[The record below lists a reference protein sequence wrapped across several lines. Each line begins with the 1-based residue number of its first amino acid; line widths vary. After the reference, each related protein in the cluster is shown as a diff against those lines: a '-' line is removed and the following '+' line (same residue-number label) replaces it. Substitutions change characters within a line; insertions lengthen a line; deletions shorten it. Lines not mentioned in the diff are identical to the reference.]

1 MNQEVGMRRQ
11 KLVRQSGMRVKD
23 FAEKLSV
30 TPETASRIIN
40 GKYNVSPVLAQR
52 IADLFFTSPEYIL
65 NGKNRG
71 NMGNDDDDID
81 VNLLNS
87 RLKLMQRLL
96 ASYGFHFTEVVEIN
110 DKKYTRSDEIEYINI
125 EKNGNIYEYTEESL
139 SSMISSAN
147 KVRHYVILENFDD
160 ILTVEYTE
168 YVRMVTLIADNICNS
183 FLHLNKVIPFCN
195 EIDNAIHLNKTVE
208 EYNNV

>member
-1 MNQEVGMRRQ
+1 MNQEVGMRIQ
-11 KLVRQSGMRVKD
+11 KLVRRSGMRVKD

-65 NGKNRG
+65 NGENRG
-71 NMGNDDDDID
+71 IMGDDDID

-125 EKNGNIYEYTEESL
+125 EKKGNIYKYTEESL
-139 SSMISSAN
+139 ASMISPAN

-160 ILTVEYTE
+160 ILTIEYTE
-168 YVRMVTLIADNICNS
+168 YVRMVTSIADNICNS
-183 FLHLNKVIPFCN
+183 FLHLNKKIPFCN
-195 EIDNAIHLNKTVE
+195 EIDNAIHDNKIVE

>member
-1 MNQEVGMRRQ
+1 MNQEVGMRIQ

-71 NMGNDDDDID
+71 NMGNDDID
-81 VNLLNS
+81 VNLINS

-110 DKKYTRSDEIEYINI
+110 DKKYTRSDGIEYINI

-139 SSMISSAN
+139 SSMISPAN

-168 YVRMVTLIADNICNS
+168 YVRMVALIADNICNS
-183 FLHLNKVIPFCN
+183 FLHLNKKIPFCN
-195 EIDNAIHLNKTVE
+195 EIDNAIHDNKIVG

>member
-1 MNQEVGMRRQ
+1 MNQEVGMRIQ
-11 KLVRQSGMRVKD
+11 KLVRRSGMRVKD

-65 NGKNRG
+65 NGENRG
-71 NMGNDDDDID
+71 IMGDDDID
-81 VNLLNS
+81 VNLINS

-110 DKKYTRSDEIEYINI
+110 DKKYTRSDETEYINI
-125 EKNGNIYEYTEESL
+125 EKKGNIYKYTEESL
-139 SSMISSAN
+139 SSMISPAN
-147 KVRHYVILENFDD
+147 KVRHYVILENFED
-160 ILTVEYTE
+160 ILTIEYTE
-168 YVRMVTLIADNICNS
+168 YVRMVTSIADNICNS
-183 FLHLNKVIPFCN
+183 FLHLNKKIPFCN
-195 EIDNAIHLNKTVE
+195 EIDNAIHDNKIEE
-208 EYNNV
+208 EYYNV

>member
-1 MNQEVGMRRQ
+1 MNQEVGMRIQ

-65 NGKNRG
+65 NGENRG
-71 NMGNDDDDID
+71 IMGDDDID

-125 EKNGNIYEYTEESL
+125 LKKKEIYINIQKNL
-139 SSMISSAN
+139 SPA
-147 KVRHYVILENFDD
+147 
-160 ILTVEYTE
+160 
-168 YVRMVTLIADNICNS
+168 
-183 FLHLNKVIPFCN
+183 
-195 EIDNAIHLNKTVE
+195 
-208 EYNNV
+208 